1 MNMNMQQRVS
11 LITLGVRDITR
22 ATAFYEA
29 LGWRREESPE
39 GIVVF
44 DLIGQSLG
52 LYPLERLAE
61 DMGVPVERLG
71 TGAATLAVN
80 LREKDEVAR
89 VMAAA
94 RDAGAE
100 VLREAGEVFW
110 GGVVGYFAD
119 PEGHVWEV
127 AWNPFSPLSARGE
140 FRWRGY

>member
-1 MNMNMQQRVS
+1 MEQRVS
-11 LITLGVRDITR
+11 LITLGVRDMAR
-22 ATAFYEA
+22 AVAFYEA
-29 LGWRREESPE
+29 LGWQREDSPE

-52 LYPLERLAE
+52 LYPLEKLAE

-71 TGAATLAVN
+71 TGAATLACN
-80 LREKDEVAR
+80 MRKRDEVAE
-89 VMAAA
+89 VIAAA
-94 RDAGAE
+94 RGAGGE

-140 FRWRGY
+140 FRWGGY